1 MAKKSVFDGGASQN
15 YERCVG
21 SACKGKDTP
30 ARKLMGVNVLDESG
44 GRIMFHPVCKDCEST
59 AKLNAVARRLPDPNF
74 QPLTKENAYVYR
86 EQLDAEAAEQY
97 KNLNAKQ
104 RGIAA
109 PNKELSKKVINPDSH
124 GRMEH
129 VYFARDS
136 FEMEPK
142 KAGTGGQE
150 KIGQRPKQQVGTA
163 AKVKKLSEQEK
174 ALALEKEAASYD
186 LGRDKGPWTPLTP
199 RTTKSGK
206 KSSRLRRRDT
216 WEGNPD
222 PGIRRP
228 TKETGELWKSPEKII
243 SVYNAKIRAAD
254 PSGAFSLASILGQG
268 DSTSLPEHLKNVEKA
283 YTERALFTANLAKEE
298 RVRRS
303 PAVDLEEGSAPRAKK
318 KRQK

>member
-86 EQLDAEAAEQY
+86 EQQDAEAEEQF
-97 KNLNAKQ
+97 KKLSKG
-104 RGIAA
+104 RKGMAA
-109 PNKELSKKVINPDSH
+109 PTKALSKKVINPDSH

-142 KAGTGGQE
+142 RAGTQGQE
-150 KIGQRPKQQVGTA
+150 KIGQRPRQQVGTA
-163 AKVKKLSEQEK
+163 AKVKRLTEEEK
-174 ALALEKEAASYD
+174 AIALEKEAKNYD

-206 KSSRLRRRDT
+206 KSARIRSRDT
-216 WEGNPD
+216 WAGNPD
-222 PGIRRP
+222 PDNRRP
-228 TKETGELWKSPEKII
+228 TKESGDMWKSPEKTI
-243 SVYNAKIRAAD
+243 SVFNAKIRAKD
-254 PSGAFSLASILGQG
+254 PSGAFPLASVLGQG
-268 DSTSLPEHLKNVEKA
+268 DSKSLPEHLKDVEKLYA
-283 YTERALFTANLAKEE
+283 ERALFTAKLANEE
-298 RVRRS
+298 RERR
-303 PAVDLEEGSAPRAKK
+303 GKK
-318 KRQK
+318 K

>member
-1 MAKKSVFDGGASQN
+1 
-15 YERCVG
+15 
-21 SACKGKDTP
+21 
-30 ARKLMGVNVLDESG
+30 MGVNVLDESG
-44 GRIMFHPVCKDCEST
+44 GRIMFHPVCKNCETT
-59 AKLNAVARRLPDPNF
+59 AKSNAADRRLPDPNF

-97 KNLNAKQ
+97 KNLKAKK

-142 KAGTGGQE
+142 KAGTQGQE
-150 KIGQRPKQQVGTA
+150 KIGQRPRQQVGTA

-174 ALALEKEAASYD
+174 DLALEKEAANYD

-206 KSSRLRRRDT
+206 KSSRLRGRTT
-216 WEGNPD
+216 WTGNPD

-228 TKETGELWKSPEKII
+228 TKESGELWKSPEKIV
-243 SVYNAKIRAAD
+243 SVHNARIRAAD
-254 PSGAFSLASILGQG
+254 PAGAFSLASVLGQG
-268 DSTSLPEHLKNVEKA
+268 DSKSLPEHLKDVEKA

-298 RVRRS
+298 RERR
-303 PAVDLEEGSAPRAKK
+303 GKK
-318 KRQK
+318 K